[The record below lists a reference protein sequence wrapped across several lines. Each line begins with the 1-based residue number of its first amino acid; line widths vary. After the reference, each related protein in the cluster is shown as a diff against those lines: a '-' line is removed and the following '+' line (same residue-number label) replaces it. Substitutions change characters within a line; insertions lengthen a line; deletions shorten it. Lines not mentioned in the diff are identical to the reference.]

1 MDIIIAKGTDR
12 DWLTVLRDDGS
23 EARLTFP
30 KKGPVPHDAIHY
42 FVERGCGFA
51 EGFWGGVAGGR
62 DPESIQD
69 MAKQAGHASAKRLR
83 RPDEAIVELLQAE
96 RLVECFEAALWGDDL
111 DTGAFRAV
119 YRTACEASAVPAPAL
134 SDERIAAI
142 FEDLQSFAEDW
153 DALPVGESIK
163 LDW

>member
-1 MDIIIAKGTDR
+1 MDITIAKGTDR

-42 FVERGCGFA
+42 FVERGYGFSQ
-51 EGFWGGVAGGR
+51 GFWGLVAGGR
-62 DPESIQD
+62 DPASIQE
-69 MAKQAGHASAKRLR
+69 MVKQAGHASAKRLR
-83 RPDEAIVELLQAE
+83 RPEEAIVELLQAE

-111 DTGAFRAV
+111 DTGTFHGV

-134 SDERIAAI
+134 SAEQISAI
-142 FEDLQSFAEDW
+142 FEELQRFAKAW
-153 DALPVGESIK
+153 DALSVSDSIK